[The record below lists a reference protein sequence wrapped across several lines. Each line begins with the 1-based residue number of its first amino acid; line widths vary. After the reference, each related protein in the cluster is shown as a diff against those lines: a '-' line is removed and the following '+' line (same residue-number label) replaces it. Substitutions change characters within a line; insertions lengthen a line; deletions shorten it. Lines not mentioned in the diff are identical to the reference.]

1 MYNSLEDKHEKPED
15 LEIGMRKKSLTMLLT
30 NFHIFLI
37 QMERKYNNRPGL
49 IVKDEADFQDILYS
63 FLLVFFPDTK
73 REYFSNE
80 TLGSNSRIDF
90 FIQEINTALEL
101 KHVTAKKNA
110 KSGDLTEQ
118 ILIDINRYQKNN
130 NVRKIIFFIYDPEKV
145 ILNYRK
151 ETSELI
157 ENAKTE
163 VMIIFTPTL

>member
-1 MYNSLEDKHEKPED
+1 M
-15 LEIGMRKKSLTMLLT
+15 G
-30 NFHIFLI
+30 
-37 QMERKYNNRPGL
+37 
-49 IVKDEADFQDILYS
+49 
-63 FLLVFFPDTK
+63 FFPDTK

-163 VMIIFTPTL
+163 VMIIFTPPR